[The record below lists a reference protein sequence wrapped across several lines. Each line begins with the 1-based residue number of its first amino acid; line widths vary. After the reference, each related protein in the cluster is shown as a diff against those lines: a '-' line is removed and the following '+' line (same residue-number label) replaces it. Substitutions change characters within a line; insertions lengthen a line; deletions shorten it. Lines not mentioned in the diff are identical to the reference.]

1 METKMVQFSKA
12 IDDMAEEMG
21 ASLFADIVDFNMEVS
36 EAQYEYKSLMGRRD
50 FVLYPGR
57 VPVLES
63 NYRDD
68 LNIMGSFVTNLSIA
82 LQDLADKTILI
93 VDDTLLHGRAVKK
106 LVSD

>member
-1 METKMVQFSKA
+1 MVQFSKA

-36 EAQYEYKSLMGRRD
+36 EAQYEYKILMGRRY
-50 FVLYPGR
+50 FVLYTGL
-57 VPVLES
+57 VPVIEY

-106 LVSD
+106 LVADCMRV